1 MSNFRAIGQLSMDIL
16 HLKNWGTQSVLT
28 NAVVF
33 VCHTIGLNVLH
44 IDLIYQ
50 SFHLK
55 SMFLYISNSHK
66 TRRLATH
73 IH

>member
-1 MSNFRAIGQLSMDIL
+1 MPNFRAIGQLFMDAE
-16 HLKNWGTQSVLT
+16 SVVT

-33 VCHTIGLNVLH
+33 VCHTICLNVLH

-55 SMFLYISNSHK
+55 SIFFIYI
-66 TRRLATH
+66 
-73 IH
+73 